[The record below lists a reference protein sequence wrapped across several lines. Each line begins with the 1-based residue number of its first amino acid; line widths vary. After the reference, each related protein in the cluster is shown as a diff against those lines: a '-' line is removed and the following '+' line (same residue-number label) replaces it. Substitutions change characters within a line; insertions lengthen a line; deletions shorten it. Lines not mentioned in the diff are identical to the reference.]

1 MKNNKFKGF
10 LKKAFSGRMAI
21 VSSIVALLLVGATL
35 AYLFSVGK
43 SIVNTFNPGKVD
55 VVVNEEIDGNT
66 KKSITLTNTGN
77 TNAFLRMAITS
88 HYTGTYTLT
97 SGGTPVTEII
107 GSMPAPISFNLNT
120 AAGWVKYGNYYYYTK
135 PVAPNK
141 DTADLI
147 NTTGITL
154 DYFVEPSRRQN
165 TEVDVTYQQVVEVFA
180 EAIQSAPVE
189 AVQDAW
195 GAGFS
200 IDSNGNLVVP
210 TT

>member
-35 AYLFSVGK
+35 ALLFSFGNEL
-43 SIVNTFNPGKVD
+43 INTFSPGKVD
-55 VVVNEEIDGNT
+55 VKVKEGITGNT
-66 KKSITLTNTGN
+66 KSSIILTNTGN
-77 TNAFLRMAITS
+77 TDAFLRMAITS
-88 HYTGTYTLT
+88 HYTGTYTI
-97 SGGTPVTEII
+97 GGNTTTEII

-120 AAGWVKYGNYYYYTK
+120 AEGWVKYGNYYYYTK
-135 PVAPNK
+135 PVAPNT

-154 DYFVEPSRRQN
+154 DYFVEPSSRENQDV
-165 TEVDVTYQQVVEVFA
+165 EVTYQQVVEVFA
-180 EAIQSAPVE
+180 EAIQSAPVD

-200 IDSNGNLVVP
+200 IDANGNLVVP

>member
-35 AYLFSVGK
+35 ALLFSFGNEL
-43 SIVNTFNPGKVD
+43 INTFSPGNVD
-55 VVVNEEIDGNT
+55 VKVKETITGNT
-66 KKSITLTNTGN
+66 KSSIILTNTGN
-77 TNAFLRMAITS
+77 TDAFLRMAITS
-88 HYTGTYTLT
+88 HYTGTYTL
-97 SGGTPVTEII
+97 GGNTTTEII

-120 AAGWVKYGNYYYYTK
+120 AEGWVKYGNYYYYTK
-135 PVAPNK
+135 PVAPNT

-154 DYFVEPSRRQN
+154 DYFVEPSSRENQDV
-165 TEVDVTYQQVVEVFA
+165 EVTYQQVVEVFA
-180 EAIQSAPVE
+180 EAIQSAPVD

-200 IDSNGNLVVP
+200 IDANGNLVVP

>member
-35 AYLFSVGK
+35 ALLFSLGNE
-43 SIVNTFNPGKVD
+43 IVNTFNPGKVD
-55 VVVNEEIDGNT
+55 VVVKEGITGNT
-66 KKSITLTNTGN
+66 KSSIILTNTGN
-77 TNAFLRMAITS
+77 TDAFLRMAITS
-88 HYTGTYTLT
+88 HYTGTYTIGSNT
-97 SGGTPVTEII
+97 TTEII
-107 GSMPAPISFNLNT
+107 GSMPAPISFDLNT
-120 AAGWVKYGNYYYYTK
+120 AEGWVKYGNYYYYTK
-135 PVAPNK
+135 PVAPNT

-154 DYFVEPSRRQN
+154 DYFVEPSSRENQDV
-165 TEVDVTYQQVVEVFA
+165 EVTYQQVVEVFA
-180 EAIQSAPVE
+180 EAIQSAPVD

-200 IDSNGNLVVP
+200 IDANGNLVVP

>member
-35 AYLFSVGK
+35 ALLFSFGNEL
-43 SIVNTFNPGKVD
+43 INTFSPGNVD
-55 VVVNEEIDGNT
+55 VKVKEGITGNT
-66 KKSITLTNTGN
+66 KSSIILTNTGN
-77 TNAFLRMAITS
+77 TDAFLRMAITS
-88 HYTGTYTLT
+88 HYTGTYTL
-97 SGGTPVTEII
+97 GGNTTTEII

-135 PVAPNK
+135 PVAPNT

-154 DYFVEPSRRQN
+154 DYFVEPSSRENQDV
-165 TEVDVTYQQVVEVFA
+165 EVTYQQVVEVFA
-180 EAIQSAPVE
+180 EAIQSAPVD

-200 IDSNGNLVVP
+200 IDANGNLVVP

>member
-35 AYLFSVGK
+35 ALLFSFGNEL
-43 SIVNTFNPGKVD
+43 INTFSPGNVD
-55 VVVNEEIDGNT
+55 VKVKETITGNT
-66 KKSITLTNTGN
+66 KSSIILTNTGN
-77 TNAFLRMAITS
+77 TDAFLRMAITS
-88 HYTGTYTLT
+88 HYTGTYTI
-97 SGGTPVTEII
+97 GGNTTTEII

-120 AAGWVKYGNYYYYTK
+120 AEGWVKYGNYYYYTK
-135 PVAPNK
+135 PVAPNT

-154 DYFVEPSRRQN
+154 DYFVEPSSRENQDV
-165 TEVDVTYQQVVEVFA
+165 EVTYQQVVEVFA
-180 EAIQSAPVE
+180 EAIQSAPVD

-200 IDSNGNLVVP
+200 IDANGNLVVP

>member
-35 AYLFSVGK
+35 ALLFSLGNE
-43 SIVNTFNPGKVD
+43 IVNTFKPGNVD
-55 VVVNEEIDGNT
+55 VKVNETITGNT
-66 KKSITLTNTGN
+66 KSSITLTNTGN
-77 TNAFLRMAITS
+77 TSAFLRMAITS

-107 GSMPAPISFNLNT
+107 GSMPAPISFDLNT

-135 PVAPNK
+135 PVAPNTN
-141 DTADLI
+141 TANLI